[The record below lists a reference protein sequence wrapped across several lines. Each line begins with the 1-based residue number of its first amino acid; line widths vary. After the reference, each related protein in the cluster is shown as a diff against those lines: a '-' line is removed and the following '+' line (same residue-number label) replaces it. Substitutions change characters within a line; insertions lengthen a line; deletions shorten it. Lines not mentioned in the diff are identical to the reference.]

1 MNILKCKHEFIFK
14 VFGYTTRFSIMS
26 KDHSQS
32 TAVVPGICKSN
43 NQATDMHFQ
52 AWSISE

>member
-32 TAVVPGICKSN
+32 TAVVPGICKSI